1 MGEALGDWQTTAD
14 WAENVTA
21 WRILPPRPAVTAEVP
36 EALHPRLKAWLAER
50 SLRLYSHQAEA
61 VEKALA
67 GESVVIV
74 TPAASGK
81 TLCYNLP
88 VMDRFLRAPASRA
101 LYLFPT
107 KALAHDQ
114 LHTLQGLVSDLGLAC
129 RPAAYDGDTP
139 QSHRA
144 RLRQTAH
151 ILLTNPDM
159 LHAGILPMHTQWRD
173 FFAHLD
179 YVVVDE
185 MHTYRGIF
193 GSHVAN
199 VFRRLQRLCAF
210 YGSQPRFICSS
221 ATIGNPLEL
230 AERLTGQRM
239 ALVDRSGAPSWWKA
253 IVFYNPPIVDA
264 RLGLRR
270 PLVEEV
276 RHQANWFL
284 SRDLQMVIFCPSR
297 RMVEQLVTY
306 LRQDALEAGRD
317 PSAIRGY
324 RSGYLPQERRA
335 IEEGLRKGEVRAVVA
350 TNALELGIDI
360 GGLTVCLLAGY
371 PGSIASTWQRIG
383 RVGRTREASAA
394 VLIASPEPLDQY
406 IVSHPDYFFAQ
417 TPERALINP
426 DNPYVLL
433 SHLRCAL
440 YELPFEPG
448 EALGQDQPLLETLL
462 ESGQVREGR
471 GRLFWAGTG
480 YPSSDVSLR
489 TASPDQISIV
499 VPEEGGAFQPI
510 GQMDRDSAP
519 YWLHE
524 GAIYLHEGEQYLVE
538 RLDWE
543 AGVAQV
549 RPVEVDYFTE
559 ASGTTRIDIEAVH
572 QVHQRPLVTLSVG
585 DVRLRTRVTTYR
597 RIQWETL
604 QHLGWGEVDLPE
616 REMITEA
623 SWVALT
629 DVFVE
634 ALSQKGLWE
643 EPAGSR
649 GPDWPTQRDRARA
662 RDGYRCVRCGA
673 VERPGRQHD
682 VHHVIP
688 FREFG
693 WVPGENDRY
702 REANRLT
709 NLITLCPQC
718 HRLVERQVAA
728 QGALTGLGRLLRHL
742 MPLFVLCDAEDVGV
756 HAEAQAPQTGQPT
769 LFVYDNVPGGV
780 GLSVQLPD
788 LFEPLLVRS
797 KELISTCPCEAGCPS
812 CIGASIHPDPRAKER
827 VLALIEAL
835 QTAWSAPA
843 LTG

>member
-1 MGEALGDWQTTAD
+1 MRAD
-14 WAENVTA
+14 WRENVTA
-21 WRILPPRPAVTAEVP
+21 LRILPPKPPITAEAP
-36 EALHPRLKAWLAER
+36 EALHLRLKGWLAER
-50 SLRLYSHQAEA
+50 GLRLYIHQAEA
-61 VEKALA
+61 VERALA
-67 GESVVIV
+67 GEHVVIV

-88 VMDRFLRAPASRA
+88 VMDRLLRIPQSRA

-114 LHTLQGLVSDLGLAC
+114 LHTLRALAGDLDLAC
-129 RPAAYDGDTP
+129 QPAAYDGDTP
-139 QSHRA
+139 SSHRA
-144 RLRQTAH
+144 RIRQNAQ

-159 LHAGILPMHTQWRD
+159 LHAGILPMHTQWRE
-173 FFAHLD
+173 FLTHLD

-199 VFRRLQRLCAF
+199 VFRRLRRVCAF
-210 YGSQPRFICSS
+210 YGSRPRFICSS
-221 ATIGNPLEL
+221 ATIGNPQDL
-230 AERLTGQRM
+230 AERLTGERM
-239 ALVDRSGAPSWWKA
+239 ALVDRSGAPSGWKA

-270 PLVEEV
+270 PLVEEI
-276 RHQANWFL
+276 RRQANWFL
-284 SRDLQMVIFCPSR
+284 KRDLQTVLFCPSR

-335 IEEGLRKGEVRAVVA
+335 IEEDLRKGGVRVVVA

-360 GGLTVCLLAGY
+360 GGLAVCLLAGY

-383 RVGRTREASAA
+383 RVGRAQGVSAAMLVASA
-394 VLIASPEPLDQY
+394 SPLDQY

-417 TPERALINP
+417 VPERALINP

-440 YELPFEPG
+440 SELPFEPD
-448 EALGQDQPLLETLL
+448 EALGQDRALKEMLLGA
-462 ESGQVREGR
+462 GQAREGR
-471 GRLFWAGTG
+471 GGRLFWASAA
-480 YPSSDVSLR
+480 YPQGEVSLR
-489 TASPDQISIV
+489 TASPDRISIV
-499 VPEEGGAFQPI
+499 VPGEGGTFQPI

-524 GAIYLHEGEQYLVE
+524 GAIYLHEGESYLVE
-538 RLDWE
+538 RFDWE

-549 RPVEVDYFTE
+549 RSVEVDYFTE
-559 ASGTTRIDIEAVH
+559 PISTTHIAIETTRKVH
-572 QVHQRPLVTLSVG
+572 SRPSVTLSVG
-585 DVRLRTRVTTYR
+585 DVRLTTRITGYR

-604 QHLGWGEVDLPE
+604 QHLGWGAVNLPD
-616 REMITEA
+616 REMMTEA
-623 SWVALT
+623 SWVTLTQAL
-629 DVFVE
+629 VEGLNQEGLWVE
-634 ALSQKGLWE
+634 AVT
-643 EPAGSR
+643 SR
-649 GPDWPTQRDRARA
+649 GPDWPVQRDRARA
-662 RDGYRCVRCGA
+662 RDGYRCVHCGA
-673 VERPGRQHD
+673 EERPGRQHE

-693 WVPGENDRY
+693 WVPGENENY
-702 REANRLT
+702 REANRLS

-718 HRLVERQVAA
+718 HRLIERQVAV
-728 QGALTGLGRLLRHL
+728 QGALTGLGRVFKHL
-742 MPLFVLCDAEDVGV
+742 MPLFALCDAEDVGV
-756 HAEAQAPQTGQPT
+756 HAEAQAPPTGQPT

-788 LFEPLLVRS
+788 LFEPLLMRAG
-797 KELISTCPCEAGCPS
+797 ELIRACPCEAGCPS
-812 CIGASIHPDPRAKER
+812 CIGASIRPDPRAKDR

-835 QTAWSAPA
+835 QAAWAVTQTP
-843 LTG
+843 LG